1 MSEVELKYCNKC
13 VYYETCKT
21 VIRAGLKHKN
31 KKFPEIGECELY
43 KPKEEEKMQSERR
56 HEKMN
61 CNDCAYYKICKS
73 LNNTGIFA
81 KFPKVDF
88 CPLFEPNSEEK
99 FKESEK
105 KKMQPAVSTALQA
118 ILVDRGYKVLEITTF
133 SGAKFVGTNIQ
144 IKFNNFLLTKCVYC
158 NDEFFST
165 IQNISEVRIL
175 FFS

>member
-1 MSEVELKYCNKC
+1 MK
-13 VYYETCKT
+13 
-21 VIRAGLKHKN
+21 
-31 KKFPEIGECELY
+31 
-43 KPKEEEKMQSERR
+43 
-56 HEKMN
+56 
-61 CNDCAYYKICKS
+61 CNDCAHYKICKS

-88 CPLFEPNSEEK
+88 CHLFESNSEEK

-118 ILVDRGYKVLEITTF
+118 ILAGRGYKVLEITTF
-133 SGAKFVGTNIQ
+133 SGIKFIGTNIQ
-144 IKFNNFLLTKCVYC
+144 IKFNNALLTKCVYC
-158 NDEFFST
+158 NDELFST

>member
-1 MSEVELKYCNKC
+1 MK
-13 VYYETCKT
+13 
-21 VIRAGLKHKN
+21 
-31 KKFPEIGECELY
+31 
-43 KPKEEEKMQSERR
+43 
-56 HEKMN
+56 

-99 FKESEK
+99 VKE
-105 KKMQPAVSTALQA
+105 KMQPAVSTALQA
-118 ILVDRGYKVLEITTF
+118 ILADRGYKVLELKTF
-133 SGAKFVGTNIQ
+133 SGETFVGTNIQ
-144 IKFNNFLLTKCVYC
+144 IKFNEFLLTKCVYC
-158 NDEFFST
+158 NDELFST